1 MCVQNQVMVALVG
14 AAVFHGAF
22 YPQCHIVQLR
32 VEYLVT
38 GPEVAQVRKRELSLI
53 SRAASFHCTFY
64 PQCHIVQLH
73 VGYLVK
79 GPDAVPGEILIKLIY
94 C

>member
-1 MCVQNQVMVALVG
+1 MFFFLFLCDKNQVMVALVG

-38 GPEVAQVRKRELSLI
+38 GPEVAQVRKRVLLLCPEQHRSTAPFTPNATLYSCMLGTW
-53 SRAASFHCTFY
+53 SKDLMLFRVRY
-64 PQCHIVQLH
+64 
-73 VGYLVK
+73 
-79 GPDAVPGEILIKLIY
+79 
-94 C
+94 